1 MLKRI
6 LISLV
11 ILFVCSNINFAQNQ
25 KNKLELPSVL
35 EAKKDSQRVNILND
49 VASKYIIQNIDSAY
63 LFAKQAADLAQ
74 KVNYLKGIMDAYI
87 TIGIYYDI
95 KNDTT
100 KALTYFRNSL
110 ELAKENNYPNEIG
123 NAYYYIATYYN
134 LRQQHLIAA
143 SYYDKAPKYFEEA
156 NNMKMKG
163 NVLLLYGSATYY
175 ANKIL
180 LSANATKEAIKI
192 FTELKDSLSISN
204 ALINLAIT
212 YIAIKEYHKA
222 NQHLFEAWNYLKNIE
237 NDITKWTILYDIA
250 NNYEQEKDYSK
261 ALEYYQQA
269 LYYAKKTNNKSYL
282 GSSYTGLASANYYAK
297 NYDAALE
304 NIEIALT
311 YKDERSEFLFSA
323 IASSVA
329 ARIYAH
335 FNKMDE
341 AIEYAYLC
349 LKIASKP
356 ESVLFRVEA
365 YEVLSDIYEKKG
377 NYSKSLDYYKLF
389 KAANDSIYDKSV
401 VAQLSEFQTM
411 YETEK
416 KVHHNTILKK
426 QKELT
431 EETVKRQYFIIYF
444 ISGGLILLAGVVLLF
459 IYLYM
464 DKKKTNRVLIR
475 QKQEIEQLA
484 DRLTELNATKDKFF
498 FIIAHDLKN
507 PFHTLISLSSVFL
520 DQEIEIPEDTKK
532 EFLVKIAQTTRNTYA
547 LLENLLQWSRTQTN
561 KIQYVPKKIN
571 LLDVVESNKSLLTSL
586 AEDKQISFD
595 IFVDQDITV
604 IADRN
609 MLESVFRNLMGN
621 AVKFSYPKSR
631 IVVKAEEV
639 EENIVA
645 SVKDNGIGIE
655 ETDKSKIFSLGKTP
669 IAVGTKD
676 EKGTGLG
683 LILCKEFIEMQNG
696 KIWFESEHNKGTTF
710 FVTIPRFQSN

>member
-6 LISLV
+6 LISLLL
-11 ILFVCSNINFAQNQ
+11 LFVCSNINFAQNQ

-35 EAKKDSQRVNILND
+35 EAKEDSQKVDFLND
-49 VASKYIIQNIDSAY
+49 VASKLISQNIDSAY
-63 LFAKQAADLAQ
+63 LFAKQALDLAK
-74 KVNYLKGIMDAYI
+74 KVNYLKGIIDAYI
-87 TIGIYYDI
+87 TLGIYYDF

-282 GSSYTGLASANYYAK
+282 GSSYTGLASVNYYSK
-297 NYDAALE
+297 NYDAALK
-304 NIEIALT
+304 NIEIALS

-335 FNKMDE
+335 YNRMDE
-341 AIEYAYLC
+341 AIKYANLC
-349 LKIASKP
+349 LEIANKP
-356 ESVLFRVEA
+356 ENVLFRVEA
-365 YEVLSDIYEKKG
+365 YEVLSEIYEKKG
-377 NYSKSLDYYKLF
+377 NYSKSLEYYKIF

-401 VAQLSEFQTM
+401 VTQLSEFQTM

-416 KVHHNTILKK
+416 KVHQNAILLK
-426 QKELT
+426 QKELS
-431 EETVKRQYFIIYF
+431 EETVKRQYLIIYF
-444 ISGGLILLAGVVLLF
+444 ISGGIVLLVCVVLIY
-459 IYLYM
+459 IYLYSN
-464 DKKKTNRVLIR
+464 KKKTNRILIR

-484 DRLTELNATKDKFF
+484 DKLTELNATKDKFF
-498 FIIAHDLKN
+498 SIIAHDLKN
-507 PFHTLISLSSVFL
+507 PFHTLISLSSIFL
-520 DQEIEIPEDTKK
+520 DQEIDIPEDIKK
-532 EFLVKIAQTTRNTYA
+532 EFLVKIAQTTRSTYA
-547 LLENLLQWSRTQTN
+547 LLENLLQWSKTQTN
-561 KIQYVPKKIN
+561 RIQFVPEMIN
-571 LLDVVESNKSLLTSL
+571 LSDVIEKNKIILNSI
-586 AEDKQISFD
+586 ADDKQISFD
-595 IFVDQDITV
+595 IFIDPTIKV
-604 IADRN
+604 IADQN
-609 MLESVFRNLMGN
+609 MLETVFRNLMGN
-621 AVKFSYPKSR
+621 AVKFSYPNSK
-631 IVVKAEEV
+631 IVVKAEEADGYV
-639 EENIVA
+639 VT

-655 ETDKSKIFSLGKTP
+655 EMNKSKIFSLGKTP
-669 IAVGTKD
+669 ISIGTKD

-683 LILCKEFIEMQNG
+683 LILCKEFIEIQKG
-696 KIWFESEHNKGTTF
+696 KIWFESEYKKGTTF
-710 FVTIPRFQSN
+710 FVTLPKFYSN